1 MSVSPAGKM
10 PVPVRGNGQSGKIK
24 QIIRPR
30 YTHFMGAPGRI
41 PFRTMK
47 EFTRGFFTGLTLQL
61 AIGPVFLFIANLA
74 LQKSVADGFMGV
86 LAATLV
92 DLMYIGLA
100 VFGIGRFL
108 DDKIL
113 KKVLGFTGSFV
124 LILLGI
130 LIIRSAVVIGIGDF
144 AMASEPD
151 LLTSFMSVFL
161 LTLFNPLT
169 IVFFTGIFTV
179 KAVEKNYTKNQLGW
193 FGLGAGVATF
203 VFMGAVVIVFSSVR
217 GFVPLIAMQIL
228 NGAVG
233 LFLAGYGIRGLS
245 RVLSGKNPE

>member
-1 MSVSPAGKM
+1 
-10 PVPVRGNGQSGKIK
+10 
-24 QIIRPR
+24 
-30 YTHFMGAPGRI
+30 MGVPGRI
-41 PFRTMK
+41 PFWTMK
-47 EFTRGFFTGLTLQL
+47 EFTSGFFTGLTLQL

-74 LQKSVADGFMGV
+74 LQTSVAAGFAGV
-86 LAATLV
+86 LAVTLV
-92 DLMYIGLA
+92 DFMYIGLA

-113 KKVLGFTGSFV
+113 KKGLGFAGSFV

-130 LIIRSAVVIGIGDF
+130 LIIRSAVVSGIGDF
-144 AMASEPD
+144 AMASGPD

-179 KAVEKNYTKNQLGW
+179 KTVEKNYTKNQLGW

-233 LFLAGYGIRGLS
+233 LVLGGYGIRGLS
-245 RVLSGKNPE
+245 RLLTGKNPE